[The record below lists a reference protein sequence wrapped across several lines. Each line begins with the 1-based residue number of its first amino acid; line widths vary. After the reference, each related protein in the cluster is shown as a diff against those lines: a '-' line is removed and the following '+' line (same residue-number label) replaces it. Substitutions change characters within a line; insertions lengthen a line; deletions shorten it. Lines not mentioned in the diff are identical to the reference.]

1 MGFTKGQI
9 ISYIHSVL
17 PENEAVD
24 LEENLQRNPQIKM
37 CMYSP
42 LNCAIVVTVYQE
54 SKATGIAMPTTLTG
68 LYTVLAH
75 TLLLHYLRAKDITF
89 GHIENFEQL
98 PEAVYTKFCDLCE
111 LAYSSMAGERDQI
124 KLTFTHLPRN
134 FDSLG
139 FMDSVFELF
148 VTRKAVV
155 SHNFLHLTFQE
166 FLAAVYISK
175 MDRNSRLE
183 HFKRQSEGRLRVVLR
198 FLAGLTNMEDFQS
211 PSDLYLFLNE
221 PTTQGRTQINHS
233 ISIQVSWLLEAQ
245 RGDLLKEAFPEDK
258 IVEYVC
264 EDHFDFP
271 AVGYCIVHSRCKW
284 VLTIGRA
291 MEEDDVKML
300 VDEMQVGKNTGRVIF
315 GLRGKVYEKDGSN
328 FRGLLISLEGLNVL
342 FSAAN
347 VHLGELWLTL
357 PAQAPC
363 SAISWPDL
371 SDLHVLGLH
380 ILEWKG
386 YKLGV
391 LLNCPTLETLVFN
404 AYDDGATLA
413 SEDCEALANFIKCS
427 TSLKEL
433 SFPCET
439 HDMEVEDLETIMKA
453 LTSNTSL
460 QLERMDLRGLYD
472 SSLKNLC
479 PITEYITAADKLL
492 EFRIPVCDRV
502 SSSSALQ
509 LARALGDKPHLL
521 TQNKK
526 CVVNGDSDVPL
537 FVELLVNYAEI
548 LECQEEID
556 ITIIKNITN
565 AGMIEFVKLF
575 QQETTVV
582 AVNLSYHNI
591 GEDGARALAEALST
605 NTNLKRLFIYS
616 SKLGDKA
623 MASMLCS
630 NKTLESLDLSDN
642 GISDY

>member
-1 MGFTKGQI
+1 
-9 ISYIHSVL
+9 
-17 PENEAVD
+17 
-24 LEENLQRNPQIKM
+24 M
-37 CMYSP
+37 CMYIP

-68 LYTVLAH
+68 LYT
-75 TLLLHYLRAKDITF
+75 LLLHHLRAKDITS
-89 GHIENFEQL
+89 GQIENFEQL
-98 PEAVYTKFCDLCE
+98 PKTVYTKFCDLCE
-111 LAYSSMAGERDQI
+111 LAYSSIVGEGDQI
-124 KLTFTHLPRN
+124 KLIFTHLPRD

-198 FLAGLTNMEDFQS
+198 FLAGLTNMEDFQI

-221 PTTQGRTQINHS
+221 PTTQGHTQINHS

-245 RGDLLKEAFPEDK
+245 RGDLLKEAFAEDK

-271 AVGYCIVHSRCKW
+271 AVGYCSRCKW
-284 VLTIGRA
+284 ILTIDRA

-300 VDEMQVGKNTGRVIF
+300 VDEMQVSKNTCGVIF
-315 GLRGKVYEKDGSN
+315 GLRGKVYKNGSN

-347 VHLGELWLTL
+347 VHLEELWLTL

-380 ILEWKG
+380 ILEWKR

-404 AYDDGATLA
+404 AYDDGGTLA

-460 QLERMDLRGLYD
+460 QLERMDLRGVYD
-472 SSLKNLC
+472 SILTNWS
-479 PITEYITAADKLL
+479 PIAEYLTTANKLL
-492 EFRIPVCDRV
+492 EFRMPVCDRV
-502 SSSSALQ
+502 SSSHALQ

-526 CVVNGDSDVPL
+526 CVACVVNGDCDVPP
-537 FVELLVNYAEI
+537 FVELLVNFPEI

-556 ITIIKNITN
+556 MNIIQHITNEGIIKF
-565 AGMIEFVKLF
+565 AKLF

-582 AVNLSYHNI
+582 AVNLSCHNI

-605 NTNLKRLFIYS
+605 NANLKRLDLSS
-616 SKLGDKA
+616 SKLGDKGAEA
-623 MASMLCS
+623 MANMLCS
-630 NKTLESLDLSDN
+630 NKTLESLNLSGN
-642 GISDY
+642 VISDYGQ